1 MTKGRNMSFLEKFKQ
16 FFTFNNSSTA
26 EKDNTKTSNVT
37 VVTDDYSK
45 LKVTE
50 LKKLAKERGI
60 KGYSSLKKTQ
70 LIELLNK

>member
-26 EKDNTKTSNVT
+26 EKDNTITSNVT

-60 KGYSSLKKTQ
+60 KG
-70 LIELLNK
+70 

>member
-1 MTKGRNMSFLEKFKQ
+1 MSFLEKFKQ
-16 FFTFNNSSTA
+16 FFTFNNSNTT
-26 EKDNTKTSNVT
+26 EKKNTVKSNST

-50 LKKLAKERGI
+50 LKKLAKERGF

>member
-1 MTKGRNMSFLEKFKQ
+1 MSFLEKFKQ
-16 FFTFNNSSTA
+16 FFTFNNSNTT
-26 EKDNTKTSNVT
+26 EKENTVKSNST

-50 LKKLAKERGI
+50 LKKLAKERGF

>member
-1 MTKGRNMSFLEKFKQ
+1 MSFLEKFKQ
-16 FFTFNNSSTA
+16 FFTFNNSSTT
-26 EKDNTKTSNVT
+26 EKENTVT
-37 VVTDDYSK
+37 GNIAVVTDDYSK

>member
-1 MTKGRNMSFLEKFKQ
+1 MSFLEKFKQ
-16 FFTFNNSSTA
+16 FFTFNNSNTT
-26 EKDNTKTSNVT
+26 EKKNTVKSNST

>member
-1 MTKGRNMSFLEKFKQ
+1 MSFLEKFKQ
-16 FFTFNNSSTA
+16 FFTFNNSNTTEKENTA
-26 EKDNTKTSNVT
+26 TSNST
-37 VVTDDYSK
+37 FVTDDYSK

-50 LKKLAKERGI
+50 LKKLAKERGF

>member
-1 MTKGRNMSFLEKFKQ
+1 MSFLEKFKQ

-26 EKDNTKTSNVT
+26 EKDNTITSNVT

>member
-1 MTKGRNMSFLEKFKQ
+1 MSFLEKFKQ
-16 FFTFNNSSTA
+16 FFTFNNSSTT
-26 EKDNTKTSNVT
+26 EKENTVT
-37 VVTDDYSK
+37 GNIAVVTDDYSK

-50 LKKLAKERGI
+50 LKKLAKERGF

>member
-26 EKDNTKTSNVT
+26 EKDNTITSNVT